1 MSVLVGAANSTY
13 LRDGDG
19 GNVAVGLGT
28 TSAAGRVAGV
38 GTPVGT
44 LSFNADDGK
53 VMVFIGNN
61 YSGRDAWEVVGGQS
75 SS

>member
-44 LSFNADDGK
+44 LAFNADDSK

-61 YSGRDAWEVVGGQS
+61 YSGRKAWEVVGGQS
-75 SS
+75 S